1 MTVFLRM
8 LYLRT
13 EQDLLKELNR
23 LRENGFVEYGTYA
36 SLMRVQAILQEMQ
49 DESFQYVPQAINKVF
64 NETNKRL
71 GYKAAEALSVPQ
83 TAIAEQL
90 AGNLLG
96 NINEAAE
103 TAYRTSERI
112 MQIGR
117 LHPDA
122 FRNPTIEASLFR
134 EAGGVGQTAVEKAL
148 KTFNTQNVT
157 SFVDKSGREW
167 GLTEYCTMATRTVSK
182 QAVVAA
188 ELTADDWDLWKIS
201 PNGTTC
207 ALCAAYEGRV
217 YSKSGTNPDYPPL
230 SMAFGKID
238 AAGGDDLSNTYL
250 NIHPS
255 CLHSLVKYTTAGR
268 TEKEIQRDKDFS
280 SFEKRPANVDYRTK
294 RQIKEY
300 REKEK
305 TRAEFLE
312 TRRQWNEYRERLGD
326 KIPSLETFE
335 KHKKAGDDKYKE
347 WMKAYRAKGAEIRK
361 SLPKPEPIPVE
372 PKKTTA
378 EWRQEYEKAKADRSR
393 ITVQLAE
400 KEQIIRSA
408 ENQNRDLQRRIDD
421 YPDSRYAQQYR
432 QRIALNERTIQ
443 DVQAQADVL
452 RMEQTRVTAAQFK
465 AEDELVKGF
474 LSGAKKIEKPGLTE
488 AIKNANPNYDRSRT
502 AGFKP
507 YNQNCQ
513 RCIYV
518 YEARRRGYDV
528 EALPSFVGDKWPKGY
543 NFFQFLQGGEGIKPI
558 ATASTSKKFKANIE
572 EQMRQYGD
580 GSRAVVRV
588 GWKGRNFGHVFIA
601 EQENGRTRFIDPQSG
616 SEDVTWYF
624 GNISPSK
631 SYMFRVDDKKFSPNI
646 EEAFK
651 VVKP

>member
-8 LYLRT
+8 LYFRT

-96 NINEAAE
+96 NITEAAE
-103 TAYRTSERI
+103 MAYRTSERI

-230 SMAFGKID
+230 SAAFGKID
-238 AAGGDDLSNTYL
+238 PAGGNDLSNTYL
-250 NIHPS
+250 NLHPN
-255 CLHSLVKYTTAGR
+255 CLCSLVRYTTAGR

-335 KHKKAGDDKYKE
+335 KHKKANDDKYKE
-347 WMKAYRAKGAEIRK
+347 WMKAYRAKGVELRK
-361 SLPKPEPIPVE
+361 ELPKPEPPAVQYKRFE
-372 PKKTTA
+372 TGESANAYFGERPPRSLRRENREEYDRRRA
-378 EWRQEYEKAKADRSR
+378 EYESSMYGSWENGLTSEESMAIGSYSGDTFSGINGLLRKQMTEKMVKAWDA
-393 ITVQLAE
+393 T
-400 KEQIIRSA
+400 
-408 ENQNRDLQRRIDD
+408 
-421 YPDSRYAQQYR
+421 
-432 QRIALNERTIQ
+432 ERTGIR
-443 DVQAQADVL
+443 DMIGNIDSAIGKFELKDPIRVYRTCERDVL
-452 RMEQTRVTAAQFK
+452 DALRAKPGAIFRDNAFVSTSALSKKVASGNVVMEIDVPPG
-465 AEDELVKGF
+465 KGHGAWINP
-474 LSGAKKIEKPGLTE
+474 LSGAMDEEYEFLLPRGSEFRIIGVEQRGEDTVLKMEFIGSHKQPIEYATRDEVIERWKRLGIYDEDAAKKI
-488 AIKNANPNYDRSRT
+488 
-502 AGFKP
+502 
-507 YNQNCQ
+507 
-513 RCIYV
+513 
-518 YEARRRGYDV
+518 
-528 EALPSFVGDKWPKGY
+528 
-543 NFFQFLQGGEGIKPI
+543 
-558 ATASTSKKFKANIE
+558 
-572 EQMRQYGD
+572 
-580 GSRAVVRV
+580 
-588 GWKGRNFGHVFIA
+588 
-601 EQENGRTRFIDPQSG
+601 
-616 SEDVTWYF
+616 
-624 GNISPSK
+624 
-631 SYMFRVDDKKFSPNI
+631 
-646 EEAFK
+646 
-651 VVKP
+651 

>member
-1 MTVFLRM
+1 MALIRPRQSDMTVFLRM

-103 TAYRTSERI
+103 TAFRTSERI

-134 EAGGVGQTAVEKAL
+134 EAGGVGETAVEKAL

-188 ELTADDWDLWKIS
+188 ELTADDWDLWKIIGS
-201 PNGTTC
+201 GSSC
-207 ALCAAYEGRV
+207 MVCAAYQGRV

-230 SMAFGKID
+230 ATAFGKID
-238 AAGGDDLSNTYL
+238 PAGGNDLSNTYL
-250 NIHPS
+250 NLHPN
-255 CLHSLVKYTTAGR
+255 CLCSLAKYTTAGR

-305 TRAEFLE
+305 ARAEFFE

-335 KHKKAGDDKYKE
+335 KHKKANDDKYKE
-347 WMKAYRAKGAEIRK
+347 WMKEYRKRGVELRK
-361 SLPKPEPIPVE
+361 EL
-372 PKKTTA
+372 
-378 EWRQEYEKAKADRSR
+378 
-393 ITVQLAE
+393 
-400 KEQIIRSA
+400 KE
-408 ENQNRDLQRRIDD
+408 
-421 YPDSRYAQQYR
+421 
-432 QRIALNERTIQ
+432 
-443 DVQAQADVL
+443 
-452 RMEQTRVTAAQFK
+452 
-465 AEDELVKGF
+465 
-474 LSGAKKIEKPGLTE
+474 
-488 AIKNANPNYDRSRT
+488 
-502 AGFKP
+502 
-507 YNQNCQ
+507 
-513 RCIYV
+513 
-518 YEARRRGYDV
+518 
-528 EALPSFVGDKWPKGY
+528 
-543 NFFQFLQGGEGIKPI
+543 
-558 ATASTSKKFKANIE
+558 
-572 EQMRQYGD
+572 
-580 GSRAVVRV
+580 
-588 GWKGRNFGHVFIA
+588 
-601 EQENGRTRFIDPQSG
+601 
-616 SEDVTWYF
+616 
-624 GNISPSK
+624 
-631 SYMFRVDDKKFSPNI
+631 
-646 EEAFK
+646 
-651 VVKP
+651 

>member
-1 MTVFLRM
+1 MALIRPRQSDMTVFLRM

-49 DESFQYVPQAINKVF
+49 DESFQYVPAAISKVF

-103 TAYRTSERI
+103 MAYRTSERI

-134 EAGGVGQTAVEKAL
+134 EAGGVGETAVEKAL

-230 SMAFGKID
+230 ATAFGKID
-238 AAGGDDLSNTYL
+238 PAGGNDLSNTYL
-250 NIHPS
+250 NLHPN
-255 CLHSLVKYTTAGR
+255 CTHSLVRYTTAGR

-335 KHKKAGDDKYKE
+335 KHKKAKDDKYKE
-347 WMKAYRAKGAEIRK
+347 WMSAYRKKGAELRK
-361 SLPKPEPIPVE
+361 ELPKPEPPAVQYLKQK
-372 PKKTTA
+372 PTA
-378 EWRQEYEKAKADRSR
+378 ERG
-393 ITVQLAE
+393 
-400 KEQIIRSA
+400 EQ
-408 ENQNRDLQRRIDD
+408 
-421 YPDSRYAQQYR
+421 
-432 QRIALNERTIQ
+432 
-443 DVQAQADVL
+443 
-452 RMEQTRVTAAQFK
+452 K
-465 AEDELVKGF
+465 
-474 LSGAKKIEKPGLTE
+474 
-488 AIKNANPNYDRSRT
+488 
-502 AGFKP
+502 
-507 YNQNCQ
+507 
-513 RCIYV
+513 
-518 YEARRRGYDV
+518 
-528 EALPSFVGDKWPKGY
+528 
-543 NFFQFLQGGEGIKPI
+543 
-558 ATASTSKKFKANIE
+558 
-572 EQMRQYGD
+572 
-580 GSRAVVRV
+580 
-588 GWKGRNFGHVFIA
+588 
-601 EQENGRTRFIDPQSG
+601 
-616 SEDVTWYF
+616 
-624 GNISPSK
+624 
-631 SYMFRVDDKKFSPNI
+631 
-646 EEAFK
+646 
-651 VVKP
+651 

>member
-103 TAYRTSERI
+103 MAYRTSERI

-230 SMAFGKID
+230 SAAFGKID
-238 AAGGDDLSNTYL
+238 AAAGDDLSNTYL
-250 NIHPS
+250 NIHPN
-255 CLHSLVKYTTAGR
+255 CTHSLVRYTTAGR

-335 KHKKAGDDKYKE
+335 KHKKANDDKYKE
-347 WMKAYRAKGAEIRK
+347 WMKAYRAKGAELRK
-361 SLPKPEPIPVE
+361 EHPELFPKKPKPTPKAPVIPQIESYGQVNDFLVKDIGFDMVE
-372 PKKTTA
+372 PSFAKVDKALAVSNSNQLMKLESRFGVIHQSTGTVCSVASGKANAYVSHKLRNPTDQNLSLCPKAFKSKAVMVDEQIRMRENGWHMPYITENAEIYSVTHEYGHMIQNLMIRREYERLGWSASDPLAFVDTTKKT
-378 EWRQEYEKAKADRSR
+378 AKARFRWYSKAEEN
-393 ITVQLAE
+393 VQNQCYNEIVAIAKQKNPDFSLAD
-400 KEQIIRSA
+400 
-408 ENQNRDLQRRIDD
+408 NL
-421 YPDSRYAQQYR
+421 SRYG
-432 QRIALNERTIQ
+432 RTN
-443 DVQAQADVL
+443 
-452 RMEQTRVTAAQFK
+452 K
-465 AEDELVKGF
+465 AEFFAEVFANSQLGNPNELGLAMIEWLKQKGF
-474 LSGAKKIEKPGLTE
+474 
-488 AIKNANPNYDRSRT
+488 
-502 AGFKP
+502 
-507 YNQNCQ
+507 
-513 RCIYV
+513 
-518 YEARRRGYDV
+518 
-528 EALPSFVGDKWPKGY
+528 
-543 NFFQFLQGGEGIKPI
+543 
-558 ATASTSKKFKANIE
+558 
-572 EQMRQYGD
+572 
-580 GSRAVVRV
+580 
-588 GWKGRNFGHVFIA
+588 
-601 EQENGRTRFIDPQSG
+601 
-616 SEDVTWYF
+616 
-624 GNISPSK
+624 
-631 SYMFRVDDKKFSPNI
+631 
-646 EEAFK
+646 
-651 VVKP
+651 